1 MPVAESIHPGLF
13 EGRRPDR
20 QECLSHRPG
29 PFRGHLDRGLADRP
43 QPPQGRKI
51 HQLDG
56 RFWAAT
62 QGALSIFHDGRFRK
76 PGRSHSP
83 EARRRASHSSRPRRD
98 AQDGLAVDDVRVIVE
113 RSPGGI
119 RIGGYGGL
127 TRLRDGQFT
136 RWTEHDGLPSNSVR
150 SIYEDSEASSGSE
163 ATTAAWA
170 ASKTASLPAIACAKG
185 CSITASF
192 RFSKMRMATFG

>member
-1 MPVAESIHPGLF
+1 MFIPSARTV
-13 EGRRPDR
+13 
-20 QECLSHRPG
+20 PG
-29 PFRGHLDRGLADRP
+29 PFGSGLGRPASAASREKNSPARRPLLGRDARRVKHLPCRTV
-43 QPPQGRKI
+43 Q
-51 HQLDG
+51 
-56 RFWAAT
+56 
-62 QGALSIFHDGRFRK
+62 
-76 PGRSHSP
+76 
-83 EARRRASHSSRPRRD
+83 EARPVPLSRSAPSCEPFIKTAKD
-98 AQDGLAVDDVRVIVE
+98 AQDALAADDVRVIVE